1 MGGGGGLGGCYG
13 VWEEER
19 GGHAGHKGERVCLC
33 LCRSPRGDCGIV
45 EVNESDWLVG
55 VFLLVLRFAQSQGFT
70 FFFISPSLASAQRG
84 MKDRMADKKCAKF
97 LLKVWN
103 GLELRFND
111 VEALN

>member
-1 MGGGGGLGGCYG
+1 MGGVCYG

-19 GGHAGHKGERVCLC
+19 GGERGGHAGHKRERVCLC

-45 EVNESDWLVG
+45 EVNESDWLVR

-70 FFFISPSLASAQRG
+70 FFISPSLASAQRG

-97 LLKVWN
+97 Y
-103 GLELRFND
+103 
-111 VEALN
+111 